1 MPEDTAIISS
11 KSGVDPVMTEIS
23 TRPKSADRQ
32 TDRQT
37 DRRTAFQL
45 YIPYVGKFWSGK
57 KLANLA
63 NRGLFANI
71 LLANYFFL
79 EYSS

>member
-1 MPEDTAIISS
+1 MNFCCGNDKNVMLSLHSIDLESNLYC
-11 KSGVDPVMTEIS
+11 PVPIVG
-23 TRPKSADRQ
+23 
-32 TDRQT
+32 
-37 DRRTAFQL
+37 L
-45 YIPYVGKFWSGK
+45 CIPYVGKFWSGK
-57 KLANLA
+57 KLANLV

>member
-1 MPEDTAIISS
+1 MYVTIQVSNAEDLTQFDWFTVGLDDVMILREQTISS
-11 KSGVDPVMTEIS
+11 AK
-23 TRPKSADRQ
+23 
-32 TDRQT
+32 
-37 DRRTAFQL
+37 
-45 YIPYVGKFWSGK
+45 IPYVGKFWSGK
-57 KLANLA
+57 KLA